1 MSRQTRVRN
10 VYSTSG
16 ELIEVVDNRDPSAVR
31 EMCAAMIREEAE
43 AAIVEKWPPHKQRN
57 ALLGSLWESALRDCR
72 KHIKGCL
79 DTMSDRLQELDEAY
93 RGKASKPSRCDAM
106 ERV

>member
-16 ELIEVVDNRDPSAVR
+16 ELIEVVDNRDPSAVH
-31 EMCAAMIREEAE
+31 EMCSAMIREEAE

-57 ALLGSLWESALRDCR
+57 ALLGLLCESSIHDCR
-72 KHIKGCL
+72 DHIKKCL
-79 DTMSDRLQELDEAY
+79 KERAERLRKVDLANNADELD
-93 RGKASKPSRCDAM
+93 STRCDNM
-106 ERV
+106 ERA